1 MDLLPPHMRLI
12 AAQRE
17 YDSEWR
23 RISEQVTRG
32 AHCIVCGIDKNLH
45 AHHVLPRAF
54 GGTDDIANLVPVC
67 QEHHPT
73 VERHTRTALGRAALT
88 SRPRRAGIA
97 AMAARRRRG
106 RELLRSGERSGG
118 GALGSAL

>member
-1 MDLLPPHMRLI
+1 MDLRPPHVRLS
-12 AAQRE
+12 AALRE

-23 RISEQVTRG
+23 RISEQVTQG
-32 AHCIVCGIDKNLH
+32 AHCIVCGTVENLH

-54 GGTDDIANLVPVC
+54 GGTDDLSNLVPVC
-67 QEHHPT
+67 REHHPT

-88 SRPRRAGIA
+88 SRPRRAAVA

-106 RELLRSGERSGG
+106 RELL
-118 GALGSAL
+118 AQVSA